1 MTKIKPSES
10 GAAGPS
16 GGGLMPPESDKSQR
30 IPSSADLKKLHH
42 EMKTTDHKLS
52 MDELAQKYGTDL
64 ENGLTSAKAE
74 ELLKAHGP
82 NALEPPKTVPE
93 WVKIAKTQMSGFALL
108 LWVGA
113 VLSFFAFFFGY
124 FTTERPSY
132 DYVYLGS
139 VLVFVVVVTG
149 LFQYYQERKSAK
161 ILESFANMVP
171 TFAQVYRDGK
181 KTEVATEKIVLG
193 DIVEVHGGDR
203 VPADIRIIL
212 SQGFKVDN
220 SSLTGESEPMSRS
233 AECTSDDPLE
243 SKNMA
248 FYSTFAVEGSTKGI
262 VVNTGK
268 NTAVGK
274 IAHLA
279 THLEQGKTPI
289 AKELENFIGLV
300 TIVAVCFGF
309 VFFIIALFLHTY
321 WVDAVIFLIG
331 IIVANVPEGI
341 LATVTVCLS
350 LAAKRMASRNCLVKN
365 LEAVETLGATS
376 TICSDKT
383 GTLTQNRMTV
393 SHLWYDRNSEVCS
406 ATSIAHTL
414 TQLSISQF
422 TSTGPK
428 DEAYF
433 ALMRI
438 SILCNRAEFKP
449 AQTHIPVLRREC
461 TGDPSEQAL
470 LRFTELMIGDIP
482 NIRKRNPKLL
492 EIPFNSTNK
501 FQLSIHETD
510 DGVEEYLIVVK
521 GAPERI
527 VDMCTTILVGE
538 KEVPFD
544 EEVREDFNRA
554 YLELGGKG
562 ERVLGFADL
571 RLDKDKYPRGFEFNA
586 EEMNFPS
593 TSLRFIGLVSLIDP
607 PRASVPSAVAKA
619 RSAGINVVM
628 VTGDHPITAQAIA
641 RAVGILTDETETV
654 EDIAIRKQCDISQV
668 DPKEAS
674 AIVVHGSELREM
686 NEQQLIDVIR
696 NHREIVFAR
705 TSPQQKLAIVQA
717 FQQLG
722 HIVAVTGDGVNDSP
736 ALKKADIGIA
746 MGISGSDVSKQVA
759 L

>member
-1 MTKIKPSES
+1 MPKIKPSES

-16 GGGLMPPESDKSQR
+16 GLMPPESDRSQR
-30 IPSSADLKKLHH
+30 IPSSADLIKLHH
-42 EMKTTDHKLS
+42 EMDINDHKLNLK
-52 MDELAQKYGTDL
+52 ELAQKYETDL
-64 ENGLTSAKAE
+64 ENGLSSEKAE
-74 ELLKAHGP
+74 ELLKKHGP
-82 NALEPPKTVPE
+82 NALEPPQTVPE
-93 WVKIAKTQMSGFALL
+93 WLKMVKTQISGFALL
-108 LWVGA
+108 LWAGA

-171 TFAQVYRDGK
+171 TFANVYRDGK

-203 VPADIRIIL
+203 VPADIRII
-212 SQGFKVDN
+212 SAAGFKVDN
-220 SSLTGESEPMSRS
+220 SSLTGECEPLSRS
-233 AECTSDDPLE
+233 ADCTSDDPLE

-248 FYSTFAVEGSTKGI
+248 FYSTFAVEGTTKGI
-262 VVNTGK
+262 VINTGK

-289 AKELENFIGLV
+289 AQELENFIGLV
-300 TIVAVCFGF
+300 TVVAVCFG
-309 VFFIIALFLHTY
+309 VIFFIIALFLGTY
-321 WVDAVIFLIG
+321 WVDAVIFMIG

-365 LEAVETLGATS
+365 LEAVETLGSTS

-422 TSTGPK
+422 VATGPK

-433 ALMRI
+433 ALTRI
-438 SILCNRAEFKP
+438 AILCNRAEFKP
-449 AQTHIPVLRREC
+449 AQTDSPVLRRDC
-461 TGDPSEQAL
+461 SGDPSEQAL
-470 LRFTELMIGDIP
+470 LRFTELMIGDISS
-482 NIRKRNPKLL
+482 IRKRNPKH
-492 EIPFNSTNK
+492 
-501 FQLSIHETD
+501 IHETD
-510 DGVEEYLIVVK
+510 DGVDEYLIVVK

-527 VDMCTTILVGE
+527 VDMCSSILVGE
-538 KEVPFD
+538 DEMPFD
-544 EEVREDFNRA
+544 EGVREDFNRA

-571 RLDKDKYPRGFEFNA
+571 RLDKAKYPRGFEFNA
-586 EEMNFPS
+586 EELNFP
-593 TSLRFIGLVSLIDP
+593 TKNLRFIGLISLIDP

-619 RSAGINVVM
+619 RSAGLNVVM
-628 VTGDHPITAQAIA
+628 VTAIA
-641 RAVGILTDETETV
+641 RS
-654 EDIAIRKQCDISQV
+654 QCDISEV

-696 NHREIVFAR
+696 NHREI
-705 TSPQQKLAIVQA
+705 A

-746 MGISGSDVSKQVA
+746 MGIAGSDVSKQVSPV
-759 L
+759 